1 VAEEP
6 NTRRRCAKDEEEG
19 QSGLGAVVVMGYWS
33 VEEKGRVLVGL
44 CATAPVGS
52 VGSSDLIQPRNLIQ
66 NASGRDNELSY
77 SFRCLFRLRFMGMNI
92 LYSRNLQIY

>member
-33 VEEKGRVLVGL
+33 VEEKGRVKGIKRESSAALRGL
-44 CATAPVGS
+44 YAAKATARPVRPFYSARCGS
-52 VGSSDLIQPRNLIQ
+52 RGSPIP
-66 NASGRDNELSY
+66 
-77 SFRCLFRLRFMGMNI
+77 CW
-92 LYSRNLQIY
+92 